1 MAAERIALRESQ
13 LLIEGGIAQFSH
25 QRPATRNALSA
36 GLRLDYPQMLDRVEA
51 DPDIRAL
58 VITGEGGSFCAGGD
72 LKSMRERHA
81 STDPQAH
88 APDGM
93 RRRVLGLNAWMARL
107 HALEIP
113 VVAAVDGAAA
123 GAGFSIALA
132 ADFILA
138 SSRAMFCMSFAKIGL
153 VPGLG
158 AFYLL
163 PRAVG
168 LPMAKEL
175 ALTAR
180 RVDAH
185 EGQRLGFVHAIH
197 EPDALLPEAMRF
209 ARRFL
214 TGPRE
219 SAGLTKRLMNQSY
232 ETPFRTLV
240 EMEAQAQGIASVT
253 PYHLAAVAGFLD
265 GKPAAFDWDRDQ
277 A

>member
-1 MAAERIALRESQ
+1 MTVERIALRESQ
-13 LLIEGGIAQFSH
+13 LLIEDGIAQFSH
-25 QRPATRNALSA
+25 QRPAARNALSA
-36 GLRLDYPQMLDRVEA
+36 ALRLDYPQMLDRVES
-51 DPDIRAL
+51 DPNIRAL

-72 LKSMRERHA
+72 LKSMRERHTSA
-81 STDPQAH
+81 NPQDR

-93 RRRVLGLNAWMARL
+93 RRRLLGMHAWMERL
-107 HALEIP
+107 HSLEVP
-113 VVAAVDGAAA
+113 VVAAVDGAAM
-123 GAGFSIALA
+123 GAGFSIALV

-138 SSRAMFCMSFAKIGL
+138 SSRAVFCMSFAKIGL
-153 VPGLG
+153 VPDLG

-185 EGQRLGFVHAIH
+185 EGQRLGFVHAVH
-197 EPDALLPEAMRF
+197 EPEALLAEAMRF
-209 ARRFL
+209 ARRFVA
-214 TGPRE
+214 GPRE
-219 SAGLTKRLMNQSY
+219 SAGLTKRLMNQSF
-232 ETPFRTLV
+232 ETPFRALA
-240 EMEAQAQGIASVT
+240 EMEAQAQGIASTT

-265 GKPAAFDWDRDQ
+265 GKPSMFDWDRNQ